1 MDKPLKDLKK
11 HLLRDP
17 EARIAYDTLDLE
29 FRVARMVIGA
39 RSAAGLTQQELADR
53 MQTKQS
59 VVARL
64 EGGGQLPSLTTL
76 QKIAQATGQTLTL
89 EVTP

>member
-11 HLLRDP
+11 GLLRDP
-17 EARIAYDTLDLE
+17 EARVAYDALDLE
-29 FRVARMVIGA
+29 FQAARIVIGA